1 VVDVVRRLVEHRLPK
16 LVVAVLQDTRR
27 RPIRFVPVPVRKRQ
41 GCQLTCAVAW
51 PRRDHHAGG
60 RAAVADLAAADPGR
74 SPGQARACRSWIYP
88 RAPGFGPG
96 GRARAR
102 PTSPA
107 TGSAPGPGPQRA
119 CWRGHDVRLR
129 LTDGQR
135 AVLGRRAHLIRL
147 TKTGIAWNP
156 RDEDCVACV
165 LEIVEGERPSMRGT
179 VYSVAPVDSA

>member
-1 VVDVVRRLVEHRLPK
+1 MVVDVVRRLVEHRLPK

-74 SPGQARACRSWIYP
+74 SPGQAIACRSWIYP

-107 TGSAPGPGPQRA
+107 TGSAPGPGPQQA
-119 CWRGHDVRLR
+119 CWPWPAGGHALPGTRRWQRRRPAPSPSACPYPVRLR
-129 LTDGQR
+129 SSRCLPPLPQAQD
-135 AVLGRRAHLIRL
+135 
-147 TKTGIAWNP
+147 
-156 RDEDCVACV
+156 
-165 LEIVEGERPSMRGT
+165 
-179 VYSVAPVDSA
+179 